1 MLKLFVILVISAI
14 QLFTTKWSKTLHS
27 RPSILTVAKDTNIV
41 AIGTEKGHVVFL
53 GYDGKTKDSIRLDSQ
68 IKEIII
74 SKQRIIIL
82 TANSLYIGQRGLKS
96 LKRVFL
102 ELVPHCCV
110 EVRNFIFVVANN
122 RLLIY
127 SLQGKKIKTIKLPA
141 TGRKILAKN
150 DTIFISGSNF
160 IMALHNGEEILW
172 KQIVFNHEEDY
183 GLWKYYKASLNL
195 KVLLP
200 LDSIIITDFYSDSL
214 KQSFL
219 YAFSIKNGKLLWIDT
234 FQRKVFDILYYKNA
248 LFVSTGDYGIQRKA
262 DGFIYKIDKNGK
274 ILDSIH
280 TYIPYLILYDSNT
293 RIGAIPVISEFD
305 LFDENL
311 NNTFVTPF
319 GNIGGLP
326 PMPVDLNNDGFQDL
340 IVHIAPT
347 LDTIYMFN
355 ALLSILPKHLK
366 KVKEMV
372 KQAENE
378 KPEKALSLLSMAREY
393 CLLFGSNNLKEV
405 EKKIANIYREFHRKR
420 ALFKILKILGL
431 SLLFFVVFNFLIVG
445 LRAAYYSLPFP
456 PEQAALRELESG
468 FYHSMKKRLLLLK
481 GLQSSVNSG
490 EGEHFSTDLTFNM
503 VVEEMIKLVNEY
515 SDVFKK
521 ARIKSVKRRRILND
535 LRKLKKSKNGVY
547 LKRLE
552 SDLISLKE
560 EFKKFQVSLRHMV
573 EELVEEFKKTNESTV
588 KFIYEIKDITD
599 VLLYKDIAKVYKLFI
614 KNAVQNAIEAC
625 KHKGG
630 GEVKVGLQAR
640 FGENGFERVI
650 VIEDNGIGMS
660 EEVLKNFWRKGFT
673 TGKKAGQ
680 GLGITEDMVY
690 FIKMRGDLVVQS
702 EPMKGTRIEVII
714 R

>member
-1 MLKLFVILVISAI
+1 MLKLFLILVPSAI
-14 QLFTTKWSKTLHS
+14 QLFTTTWSKKLHS

-53 GYDGKTKDSIRLDSQ
+53 GYDGKTKDSTRLDSQ

-74 SKQRIIIL
+74 SKQRVTIL

-96 LKRVFL
+96 LKRVIL
-102 ELVPHCCV
+102 DLAPRCCV
-110 EVRNFIFVVANN
+110 EVRNFIFVVAND

-127 SLQGKKIKTIKLPA
+127 SRRGRKIKTLKLPA
-141 TGRKILAKN
+141 TGRKILAKK

-160 IMALHNGEEILW
+160 IMALHNGEKILW
-172 KQIVFNHEEDY
+172 KQVVFNHEEDY
-183 GLWKYYKASLNL
+183 GLWKFYKATLNL

-200 LDSIIITDFYSDSL
+200 LDSIIITDYYNDSL

-219 YAFSIKNGKLLWIDT
+219 YAFTSKNGKLLWVDT
-234 FQRKVFDILYYKNA
+234 LQRKIFDILYYKNA
-248 LFVSTGDYGIQRKA
+248 LFVSTGDYGIRRKA
-262 DGFIYKIDKNGK
+262 DGFIYKINKNGK
-274 ILDSIH
+274 IIDSIH
-280 TYIPYLILYDSNT
+280 TYIPFLILYDSNT

-311 NNTFVTPF
+311 NNTYVTPF

-340 IVHIAPT
+340 IVHVAPT

-355 ALLSILPKHLK
+355 ALLSIFPKHLK

-378 KPEKALSLLSMAREY
+378 KPEKALSLLSIAREY
-393 CLLFGSNNLKEV
+393 YLLFGSNNLQEV
-405 EKKIANIYREFHRKR
+405 EKKIANIYKGFHRKR
-420 ALFKILKILGL
+420 TLFKILKILGL

-445 LRAAYYSLPFP
+445 LRAAYYTLPFP
-456 PEQAALRELESG
+456 PDQAALRELESG

-481 GLQSSVNSG
+481 GLQSSVTSG
-490 EGEHFSTDLTFNM
+490 EGDHFSTDLTFNM

-515 SDVFKK
+515 RDVFKK
-521 ARIKSVKRRRILND
+521 ARIKSVNRRRILSNLKK
-535 LRKLKKSKNGVY
+535 LRKSKNEVY

-573 EELVEEFKKTNESTV
+573 EELVEEFKKTNETPV
-588 KFIYEIKDITD
+588 KFIYEIKDFTD
-599 VLLYKDIAKVYKLFI
+599 VLLYKDVAKIYKLFI

-625 KHKGG
+625 ECKGR
-630 GEVKVGLQAR
+630 GEVKISLQTR

-660 EEVLKNFWRKGFT
+660 EEILKNFWRKGFT
-673 TGKKAGQ
+673 TGKKTGQ